1 MRTALLLRTLPG
13 LVCAACLATGALA
26 ADLPAGDRSTPGTAA
41 PSTGVTV
48 PDPSAPSPQP
58 TVSAATAKKAGSL
71 SGPAASECAALRQ
84 EYAKSQACFAP
95 YRLANGGLKPE
106 AARRCKEVVN
116 PAPKCGSEVVDPK

>member
-1 MRTALLLRTLPG
+1 MKTALLRALSG
-13 LVCAACLATGALA
+13 LACAAFLAAAALA
-26 ADLPAGDRSTPGTAA
+26 AEPPVSDRSTPGTAT

-48 PDPSAPSPQP
+48 PEPSAPPPQ
-58 TVSAATAKKAGSL
+58 TASSAATVKKAGSL

-95 YRLANGGLKPE
+95 YRLANGGIKPE
-106 AARRCKEVVN
+106 AAGRCKEVVN

>member
-1 MRTALLLRTLPG
+1 MTSALLPRARLAFA
-13 LVCAACLATGALA
+13 CAACFAATALA
-26 ADLPAGDRSTPGTAA
+26 ADPPADDRSTPGSAA

-48 PDPSAPSPQP
+48 PPPSAPQP
-58 TVSAATAKKAGSL
+58 EPASSAAKKAGSL

-106 AARRCKEVVN
+106 AASRCREVAN